1 MALRNANTT
10 PASSTATAA
19 ASTPAGQFEAED
31 GGTVVEQA
39 SETVEA
45 AVTPVTKI
53 TTSPDAQKA
62 ANALIARAAGQNA
75 IASLGGGTALAA
87 KKNLIPVEALETLNN
102 GVFPRITIGLDGISA
117 DDHELG
123 KKVQLEVLSWNALTM
138 VSANENEDA
147 EANKLVRSSYDGVN
161 LRGGEGPVVDY
172 VAKLKADGYEKA
184 SAKQYIE
191 VWAHLL
197 WSENDGPVPEADRR
211 MYQVS
216 LSPTSAGRFQ
226 GYMLES
232 GIRKARGIPD
242 SDVVYMTQEKVNKNN
257 KKWGVAVFSAKA

>member
-1 MALRNANTT
+1 MALRNTNT
-10 PASSTATAA
+10 STASTA
-19 ASTPAGQFEAED
+19 STTPAGQFEPE
-31 GGTVVEQA
+31 GGDTVVVEQ
-39 SETVEA
+39 STQGID
-45 AVTPVTKI
+45 VTPVTPI
-53 TTSPDAQKA
+53 QASPDAQRA
-62 ANALIARAAGQNA
+62 ANALIARTAGQNA
-75 IASLGGGTALAA
+75 IASLGGGTVLAA

-102 GVFPRITIGLDGISA
+102 GVFPRITVGLDGISA

-123 KKVQLEVLSWNALTM
+123 KKVQIEVLSWNALTM

-172 VAKLKADGYEKA
+172 VAKLKSDGYEKA

-232 GIRKARGIPD
+232 GIRKTRGIPD
-242 SDVVYMTQEKVNKNN
+242 SDIVYMTQEKVNKNN

>member
-10 PASSTATAA
+10 PTNADTS
-19 ASTPAGQFEAED
+19 AGQFEAED
-31 GGTVVEQA
+31 AGTAVVESPKEEAQKPAAATTVVDAE
-39 SETVEA
+39 
-45 AVTPVTKI
+45 
-53 TTSPDAQKA
+53 AQKSA
-62 ANALIARAAGQNA
+62 SALIARTKGQTA
-75 IASLGGGTALAA
+75 IATLGGGTALAA

-123 KKVQLEVLSWNALTM
+123 KKVKLEVLSWNALTM

-161 LRGGEGPVVDY
+161 LRGGEGLVVDY
-172 VAKLKADGYEKA
+172 VAKLKEQGYEKA

-197 WSENDGPVPEADRR
+197 WSENDGAVAPDDLR

-232 GIRKARGIPD
+232 GIRKMRGIPD
-242 SDVVYMTQEKVNKNN
+242 SELVYMTQEKVNKNN
-257 KKWGVAVFSAKA
+257 KKWGVAVFSAKE